1 MGYWSA
7 ALTDNHGPKIRMN
20 TGLRPATRHR
30 SNGEKRGFWR
40 GSLQKTPAPSAS
52 GTQQDGHNPRQH
64 WRLWQKRKKPAR
76 GWLLQ
81 SGGPPGS
88 RTRHQRIMLT
98 SYGFRRPFRV
108 CGLDCLLSL
117 RPARTVS
124 TRSLSLELRSGLPRP
139 LRPEVSP
146 NLSSS
151 TRKQSQL
158 ILWQPMRTTPWQML

>member
-81 SGGPPGS
+81 SGGAEFTTKPLAIGANE
-88 RTRHQRIMLT
+88 HH
-98 SYGFRRPFRV
+98 RV
-108 CGLDCLLSL
+108 LL
-117 RPARTVS
+117 RPIVPSNQSMHMCHGLVPQSSDSVS
-124 TRSLSLELRSGLPRP
+124 QLPRP
-139 LRPEVSP
+139 VLRPPLQTKNYRAASH
-146 NLSSS
+146 L
-151 TRKQSQL
+151 
-158 ILWQPMRTTPWQML
+158 